1 MLSKS
6 SKHSVVVQGVKNAQG
21 VTSRNRIR
29 LMCARAIHT
38 WDCRKLFK
46 QCAAIGFVGVLIMCF
61 DPPREGLLAA
71 ENVVWTRRKGMSF
84 WVVWCSGMLGIG
96 GSLCTIFAFHFA
108 GIILGIPLLILMG
121 IGFFFILRTFIVGRF
136 TKYFLTNKRLLETRR
151 GFIVKEIRLER
162 FKGRSLSQFLVK
174 SASYTENHQQ
184 IYTIKVT
191 DPVSGEVLMKLGDLD
206 ENSMEAFE
214 RIAQVVKCRYCG
226 SQSPANSL
234 KCSHCG
240 APL

>member
-1 MLSKS
+1 M
-6 SKHSVVVQGVKNAQG
+6 
-21 VTSRNRIR
+21 
-29 LMCARAIHT
+29 
-38 WDCRKLFK
+38 
-46 QCAAIGFVGVLIMCF
+46 
-61 DPPREGLLAA
+61 LAA

-121 IGFFFILRTFIVGRF
+121 VGFFFILRTFIVGRL

-174 SASYTENHQQ
+174 SASYTKNHQQ
-184 IYTIKVT
+184 IYTIKVI